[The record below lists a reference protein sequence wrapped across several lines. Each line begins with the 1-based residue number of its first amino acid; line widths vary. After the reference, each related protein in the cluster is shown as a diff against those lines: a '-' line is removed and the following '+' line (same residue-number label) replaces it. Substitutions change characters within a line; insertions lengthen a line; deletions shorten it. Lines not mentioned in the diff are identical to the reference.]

1 MQTSAPNSRNKGGA
15 IALGVV
21 AFISTMTLAF
31 APGVG
36 CSSTSAED
44 SALQAKQRAM
54 GRHKL
59 QAVSNFMVVQAK
71 LEKMRQAS
79 DPGQTAQLTTTPQ
92 LTTTTAAQATQTPT
106 VTQAKALKLV
116 AFRVGV
122 VLGAWS
128 RYIAKP
134 FSAGGGGMTPVQR
147 RTATLALRGL
157 STKLT
162 ALHEA
167 ASAANLSRMAIT
179 AQNFNDAIPPL
190 AGGIK
195 TGKIEGADFAKGN
208 TSAQRLRQGARDAK
222 LKFLET
228 VPVNFL
234 PRSG

>member
-21 AFISTMTLAF
+21 AFISTMTLMF

-44 SALQAKQRAM
+44 SALQAKQRAI
-54 GRHKL
+54 GRHKI

-71 LEKMRQAS
+71 LEKRRQAREA
-79 DPGQTAQLTTTPQ
+79 AQAGKPMTSTQP
-92 LTTTTAAQATQTPT
+92 TTTTGARVTKAPA
-106 VTQAKALKLV
+106 VTQAEALKLV

-195 TGKIEGADFAKGN
+195 TGKIDGADFAKGN

-234 PRSG
+234 PR